1 LYLNKNK
8 IQKVT
13 DTIGNLRNL
22 EILNISQNLISVL
35 PDSIGYLKKLKELD
49 LSDNRGI
56 KNITRTASQWQDLK
70 KINLSRTG
78 FPKFPS
84 VLFTWA
90 NLQELSCRD
99 LVLDDAKI
107 DTKDLE
113 NLEKLD
119 IRELGIEKL
128 PESLTACGKITHLN
142 AKNNNI
148 VDSGVPMGLSKWSFC
163 IYLNLA

>member
-8 IQKVT
+8 IEKVT
-13 DTIGNLRNL
+13 DTVGKLRNL
-22 EILNISQNLISVL
+22 EILNISQNLISLL
-35 PDSIGYLKKLKELD
+35 PESIGYLTKLKELD

-56 KNITRTASQWQDLK
+56 KNITRTACQWQELR

-90 NLQELSCRD
+90 NLKELSCRD

-113 NLEKLD
+113 SLEKLD
-119 IRELGIEKL
+119 IRELGIDKL
-128 PESLTACGKITHLN
+128 PESLTACAKITHLN
-142 AKNNNI
+142 AKSNNI
-148 VDSGVPMGLSKWSFC
+148 VESGVPMGLSKWGFC
-163 IYLNLA
+163 VYLNLA